1 VAGVSVRV
9 PRSYFVRIA
18 KAGGTAEPEDRTVK
32 LKMDE
37 EQQRIRKS
45 LQACSGVKSPDD
57 ISVESY
63 YDQMP
68 VIAAAPEPATAA
80 SSVTLALG
88 GHVKEIALG
97 ALALLSLFMVSTI
110 VRKGTPAPAVAAA
123 GPKARLIDARPSTP
137 VLDGREAVA
146 GEVTEGNPLLDAME
160 LDEEA
165 VKTQQ
170 MLDQV
175 STLVTENPDAAAS
188 LVKRWLNR
196 S

>member
-1 VAGVSVRV
+1 YPNHEETRTRSPGGQLAVSGVSVRV

-18 KAGGTAEPEDRTVK
+18 RAGATAEPEERTVTVK
-32 LKMDE
+32 TSE

-45 LQACSGVKSPDD
+45 LMACSGVTNADA

-68 VIAAAPEPATAA
+68 VVAAAPEATTAA

-110 VRKGTPAPAVAAA
+110 VRKGTPAPV
-123 GPKARLIDARPSTP
+123 
-137 VLDGREAVA
+137 
-146 GEVTEGNPLLDAME
+146 
-160 LDEEA
+160 
-165 VKTQQ
+165 
-170 MLDQV
+170 
-175 STLVTENPDAAAS
+175 
-188 LVKRWLNR
+188 
-196 S
+196 